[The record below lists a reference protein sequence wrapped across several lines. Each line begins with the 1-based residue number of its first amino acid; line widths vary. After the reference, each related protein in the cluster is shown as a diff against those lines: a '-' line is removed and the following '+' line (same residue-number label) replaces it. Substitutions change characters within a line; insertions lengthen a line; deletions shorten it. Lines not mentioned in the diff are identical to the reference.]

1 MTAEVGKGMPIS
13 LPHVCGSSVKGLF
26 RELKFAV
33 PWGHIAAKSC
43 GPPQGRPVLCLH
55 GWLDNANSF
64 DRLIPLLPKDHYYVA
79 VDFPGHGLSSHRP
92 NGVAYNFLEY
102 IGDIRRV
109 VEGLK
114 WNKFI
119 VMGHSMGGNV
129 GGLFSSVFPDM
140 IERLILLDSCGF
152 LPYKKEKLALQMQ
165 KGFEALLQWEKQQ
178 QQPKVYNP
186 LTALQRL
193 LEANTSLSEASAQI
207 LLQRGATEVPGG
219 LVFNR
224 DFRINLDTPYRTPL
238 EQCLEFQKRIQA
250 SVLIIL
256 ANNGIWW
263 SKYHVAENSPLKLV
277 VEGYKTSKTG
287 FRLEVVEGDH
297 HVHLNEPERVAGL
310 IKDFLQKDAT
320 SKL

>member
-1 MTAEVGKGMPIS
+1 MPLN
-13 LPHVCGSSVKGLF
+13 LPHVCGSAVKGLF
-26 RELKFAV
+26 KEFKFAV

-64 DRLIPLLPKDHYYVA
+64 DGLIPLLPKDNYYVA
-79 VDFPGHGLSSHRP
+79 IDFPGHGLSSHRP

-102 IGDIRRV
+102 ISDVRRV
-109 VEGLK
+109 VERLE
-114 WNKFI
+114 WNKFVI
-119 VMGHSMGGNV
+119 MGHSMGGNV
-129 GGLFSSVFPDM
+129 GGLFSCIFPDM
-140 IERLILLDSCGF
+140 VERLILLDSCGF
-152 LPYKKEKLALQMQ
+152 VPYRKDKLVLQMQ
-165 KGFEALLQWEKQQ
+165 KGIEALLKWEKQEHP
-178 QQPKVYNP
+178 PKVYSP

-193 LEANTSLSEASAQI
+193 LKANTSLSEASAQI

-238 EQCLEFQKRIQA
+238 EQCLEYQKKIQA

-256 ANNGIWW
+256 AKNGILW
-263 SKYHVAENSPLKLV
+263 SKYYADETSPFKAV
-277 VEGYKTSKTG
+277 VEGYKTAKSE
-287 FRLEVVEGDH
+287 FRLEIVEGDH
-297 HVHLNEPERVAGL
+297 HVHLNEPEHVAG
-310 IKDFLQKDAT
+310 IITDFLSKDAT